1 MGGGGPYESST
12 CPSSPILTL
21 DWGLLGIRLDW
32 TWDLGIELGLE
43 KKQRIKNILS

>member
-1 MGGGGPYESST
+1 MWVVVVPRNLG
-12 CPSSPILTL
+12 ILTL